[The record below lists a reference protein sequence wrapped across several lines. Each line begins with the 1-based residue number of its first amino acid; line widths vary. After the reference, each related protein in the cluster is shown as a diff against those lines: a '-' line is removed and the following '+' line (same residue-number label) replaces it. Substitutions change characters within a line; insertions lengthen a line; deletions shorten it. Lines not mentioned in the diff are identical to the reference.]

1 MLLFIGDPAVE
12 RIQEALFQY
21 ILCYCLSDG
30 ARGVKLF
37 IQISIHLMLLFIPF
51 PSPKPFF
58 RYTFQYIS
66 CYCLSSRRTR
76 SWIIQYFN
84 TSHVT
89 VYLLQ
94 IHRINRIKT
103 NFNTSHV
110 TVYRKRDKI
119 LPSIC
124 PISIHLM
131 LLFIGSLIERI
142 IEWMEFQYISCYCL
156 STWSSEFATISTISI
171 HLMLL
176 LIYNIIA
183 NEGMSREFQYIS
195 CYCLPRR

>member
-110 TVYRKRDKI
+110 TVYRQPDRAYHRMDG
-119 LPSIC
+119 
-124 PISIHLM
+124 ISIHLM
-131 LLFIGSLIERI
+131 LLFIVNVTKYSQVFAL
-142 IEWMEFQYISCYCL
+142 FQYISCYCL
-156 STWSSEFATISTISI
+156 STISLPMKGCPENFNTS
-171 HLMLL
+171 HVTVYL
-176 LIYNIIA
+176 
-183 NEGMSREFQYIS
+183 SR
-195 CYCLPRR
+195 P